1 MEKLTKS
8 ISNDYKP
15 GIRQGSW
22 LFPNHSVLKIPV
34 QNDIIKIKN
43 QGERTIMGNDSNKKL
58 SKFLSLVLRHEP
70 GAAGIQ
76 LDEHGWADVK
86 ELIQGVNGTG
96 RKLDERI
103 LKESVLTN
111 DKQRFSFNSDGTKIR
126 ANQGHSHNVDVELKE
141 TIPPD
146 LLYHGT
152 ATRFLGSILNAKE
165 GLRPG
170 SRLYVHLSKDYDT
183 AIKVGTRHGV
193 PVVLKVDAR
202 QMRKDG
208 YVFYLSENGVWLV
221 KNVPEKYLTIEKI
234 SSN

>member
-1 MEKLTKS
+1 MTKS

-70 GAAGIQ
+70 GAAGIH

-96 RKLDERI
+96 RKIDERI
-103 LKESVLTN
+103 LKEIVLTN
-111 DKQRFSFNSDGTKIR
+111 DKQRFCFNSDGTKIR
-126 ANQGHSHNVDVELKE
+126 ANQGHSLNVDVELKE
-141 TIPPD
+141 MIPPD

-152 ATRFLGSILNAKE
+152 ATRFLGSILNANQE
-165 GLRPG
+165 AGCMSIFLR
-170 SRLYVHLSKDYDT
+170 
-183 AIKVGTRHGV
+183 IMIQQ
-193 PVVLKVDAR
+193 LKWEHA
-202 QMRKDG
+202 ME
-208 YVFYLSENGVWLV
+208 FL
-221 KNVPEKYLTIEKI
+221 
-234 SSN
+234 